1 MAREAEKE
9 RIRRVHEKIDA
20 VVAKKQKAIEDAKN
34 VSRAI
39 DNKPTEFTK
48 LYPTWT

>member
-20 VVAKKQKAIEDAKN
+20 IVAKEQKAIEDAKN
-34 VSRAI
+34 VSKTM
-39 DNKPTEFTK
+39 NCKSS
-48 LYPTWT
+48 